1 MDYEIGERCLEITLC
16 SLYSPTIYPLAHN
29 QTTILIVE
37 SEKCTTDHK
46 SEEDERLK
54 RQRGG
59 DGARAGDGQWQ

>member
-1 MDYEIGERCLEITLC
+1 MFGNC
-16 SLYSPTIYPLAHN
+16 SLLIIFTNYPLAHN
-29 QTTILIVE
+29 QTTILIIE

-59 DGARAGDGQWQ
+59 DGARAGDGQWQGLGLGGG